1 MARVLTAEEELAQR
15 VQDVVLPTL
24 RQQLTQLSE
33 LQTIWI
39 VNGIEDKIEA
49 AVVAQETIAGY
60 TAADWYAWGE
70 ALRQLQTM
78 ISTPIEA
85 LGGATLAQVLIKR
98 YVPVTPTVQGL

>member
-15 VQDVVLPTL
+15 VQEQVLPTL
-24 RQQLTQLSE
+24 RQQLTALSE
-33 LQTIWI
+33 LQSVWL

-49 AVVAQETIAGY
+49 AAANNETIAGY
-60 TAADWYAWGE
+60 SAADWFAWGE

-78 ISTPIEA
+78 IATPIAA

-98 YVPVTPTVQGL
+98 YVPTTTGPTI